1 MKRISMLLAATFVL
15 PLFTTSCATNSSD
28 PSKTAN
34 SASAMPLTAAKD
46 EDKQW
51 TMANKDYSST
61 RYSSLNT
68 INTDTVK
75 NLKVAWTFS
84 TGVLRGH
91 EGGPLVVGKTMYV
104 HTPFPDIV
112 YALDLE
118 KEGAPVKWKYVPKQD
133 PSVVAIACCD
143 TVNRGLA
150 YADGKIFMNQLDTNT
165 VALDA
170 ETGKEIWKVKQ
181 GDHHTGQTIT
191 SAPVVVKDKVISGI
205 SGGEFGVRGFVTAND
220 VKTGKQVWRMYSTGP
235 EAEVGFP
242 GSVDT
247 WKGDE
252 WKRGG
257 GTTWGWYSYD
267 PELNLFY
274 YGTGNPGS
282 WNPDQRPGDNK
293 YSMTIFARDPD
304 TGKAKWAYQKTPHD
318 RWDYDGINEN
328 VLVDLNINGQMR
340 KALVNFDRNGF
351 SYTLDRV
358 TGELLVA
365 EPFVNVNWATGV
377 DKKTGRPIEV
387 PEKQTSATKNTKDI
401 CPSAMGGKNQQ
412 PVAYSPRTNL
422 FYVPTNN
429 LCMDYEGVQV
439 KYQAGQPYVGAIV
452 VSHPGPGGNRGEFI
466 AWDATTGKK
475 VWGIKENLAAWG
487 GALATGGDVVFYG
500 TMEGWLKA
508 IHAKTGEV
516 LWKFKTPSGIIG
528 NPMTYIGPDGKQYIA
543 VLSGIGGWSG
553 IGVAGDIG
561 PEDPTAALGAIG
573 AFSDVGSFSNQGG
586 VLTVFALP

>member
-1 MKRISMLLAATFVL
+1 MKRLWMLHLATAVL
-15 PLFTTSCATNSSD
+15 PVLVAACSAAPASTPAGTATKTYSD
-28 PSKTAN
+28 
-34 SASAMPLTAAKD
+34 D
-46 EDKQW
+46 DKQW
-51 TMANKDYSST
+51 TMQNKNYAST
-61 RYSSLNT
+61 RYSALDQV
-68 INTDTVK
+68 NTDSVK

-91 EGGPLVVGKTMYV
+91 EGGPLVVGNTMYV
-104 HTPFPDIV
+104 HTPFPNIV
-112 YALDLE
+112 YALDLT

-133 PSVVAIACCD
+133 PKVIPVACCD

-150 YADGKIFMNQLDTNT
+150 YANGKIFQNQLDTTT

-170 ETGKEIWKVKQ
+170 ETGKELWKVKQ
-181 GDHHTGQTIT
+181 GDYKQGQTIT
-191 SAPVVVKDKVISGI
+191 AAPLVIKDKVISGI

-220 VKTGKQVWRMYSTGP
+220 VNTGKQIWRMYSTGP

-242 GSVDT
+242 GSEET

-267 PELNLFY
+267 PDLNLLY
-274 YGTGNPGS
+274 YGSGNPGS

-293 YSMTIFARDPD
+293 WSMTIFARNPD
-304 TGKAKWAYQKTPHD
+304 TGKAAWAYQKTPHD
-318 RWDYDGINEN
+318 RWDYDGINEM
-328 VLVDLNINGQMR
+328 VLVDINIKGQPR
-340 KALVNFDRNGF
+340 KVLANFDRNGF
-351 SYTLDRV
+351 AYMLDRK
-358 TGELLVA
+358 TGELLA
-365 EPFVNVNWATGV
+365 ADPFVTVNWATGV
-377 DKKTGRPIEV
+377 DLKTGRPIEN
-387 PEKQTSATKNTKDI
+387 PDKLTSSARNTKDI

-412 PVAYSPRTNL
+412 PVAFSPRTNL
-422 FYVPTNN
+422 IYVPTNN

-452 VSHPGPGGNRGEFI
+452 VSHAGPGGNRGEFI
-466 AWDATTGKK
+466 AWDPTTNKK
-475 VWGIKENLAAWG
+475 VWGVKEGLANWG
-487 GALATGGDVVFYG
+487 GALATAGDVVFYG

-508 IHAKTGEV
+508 VNAKTGEL

-528 NPMTYIGPDGKQYIA
+528 NPMTYIGPDNKQYVA

-553 IGVAGDIG
+553 IGVAAEIG
-561 PEDPTAALGAIG
+561 AEDPTAGLGALGAFG
-573 AFSDVGSFSNQGG
+573 DVANFSNQGG